1 MNPLIQLKYENTTE
15 TAPPSK
21 AEQRAK
27 RDTFHFCTDHTFYD
41 MANTPNRSLTD
52 GCIIKTQDTNNI
64 KILSGSFLFDYS
76 L

>member
-41 MANTPNRSLTD
+41 MANTGGLKEEPHHKDLRHE
-52 GCIIKTQDTNNI
+52 
-64 KILSGSFLFDYS
+64 
-76 L
+76 